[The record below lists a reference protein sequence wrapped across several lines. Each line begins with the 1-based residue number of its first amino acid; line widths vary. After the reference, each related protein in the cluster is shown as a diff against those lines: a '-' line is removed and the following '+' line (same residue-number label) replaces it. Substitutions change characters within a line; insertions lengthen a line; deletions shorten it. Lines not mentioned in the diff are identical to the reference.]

1 MKICSKCGLEKDF
14 SEFHKFKHSKDGL
27 KSQCKSCV
35 LEKEKERRST
45 DEYKQKQKEYNQSIP
60 KEIKSNYRKSNFIKN
75 KESILQKNKEW
86 RENNKD
92 YISEYSKKYRE
103 ENKEIL
109 SEYKKIYYN
118 ENKEEISIKKKK
130 WREENK
136 DYMSEY
142 NKIWRENNTEKVIEN
157 RKKYMNSKSY
167 KSNKKR
173 WYKLNKE
180 KNPHVLAW
188 RCILTNSLKRLGKKK
203 EDETIKLL
211 GYSAIE
217 LKEYIESLFVED
229 MSWDNYGEWHIDHIK
244 PVSSYDSD
252 TPVDVVN
259 NLENLQPLWAF
270 DNLSKGNK
278 YKK

>member
-1 MKICSKCGLEKDF
+1 MKTCSKCKIEKDF
-14 SEFHKFKHSKDGL
+14 NEFHKFKNSKDGF
-27 KSQCKSCV
+27 KSQCKSCI
-35 LEKEKERRST
+35 LSKERERRLT
-45 DEYKQKQKEYNQSIP
+45 EEYKVKSKQYSQSIP
-60 KEIKSNYRKSNFIKN
+60 KEVKKEYKIKYYIKN
-75 KESILQKNKEW
+75 KESILHKNKEW

-109 SEYKKIYYN
+109 SEYKKIHYN
-118 ENKEEISIKKKK
+118 ENKEEISIKNKK
-130 WREENK
+130 WRENNK

-142 NKIWRENNTEKVIEN
+142 NKIWTENNTEKVKEN

-203 EDETIKLL
+203 EDKTIKLL
-211 GYSAIE
+211 GYSSIQ
-217 LKEYIESLFVED
+217 LKEYIKSLFTEG

-259 NLENLQPLWAF
+259 SLENLQPLWAY

-278 YKK
+278 I

>member
-1 MKICSKCGLEKDF
+1 MKVCSKCGLEKDF

-60 KEIKSNYRKSNFIKN
+60 KEVKNEIKRIYYLNNTEKILERNKKWREDN
-75 KESILQKNKEW
+75 KEYIIEYNKKYSEENKE
-86 RENNKD
+86 K
-92 YISEYSKKYRE
+92 ISEKSKKYRE
-103 ENKEIL
+103 ENKD
-109 SEYKKIYYN
+109 
-118 ENKEEISIKKKK
+118 SIK
-130 WREENK
+130 E
-136 DYMSEY
+136 
-142 NKIWRENNTEKVIEN
+142 WRENNPDKIKVYREKYTKSESCKQH
-157 RKKYMNSKSY
+157 RKNWYRSL
-167 KSNKKR
+167 KKR
-173 WYKLNKE
+173 S
-180 KNPHVLAW
+180 PHVLAW
-188 RCILTNSLKRLGKKK
+188 RTILNNTLKRFGKQK

-217 LKEYIESLFVED
+217 LKEYIESLFVEG

-278 YKK
+278 I

>member
-60 KEIKSNYRKSNFIKN
+60 KEIKKTNRRKHYLKHIEKISEQNKKYREEN
-75 KESILQKNKEW
+75 KEK
-86 RENNKD
+86 
-92 YISEYSKKYRE
+92 ISEKSKKYRE
-103 ENKEIL
+103 ENKD
-109 SEYKKIYYN
+109 
-118 ENKEEISIKKKK
+118 SIK
-130 WREENK
+130 E
-136 DYMSEY
+136 
-142 NKIWRENNTEKVIEN
+142 WRENNPDKIKVYREKYTKSESCKQH
-157 RKKYMNSKSY
+157 RKNWYRSL
-167 KSNKKR
+167 KKR
-173 WYKLNKE
+173 S
-180 KNPHVLAW
+180 PHVLAW
-188 RCILTNSLKRLGKKK
+188 RTILNNTLKRFGKQK

-217 LKEYIESLFVED
+217 LKEYIESLFVEG

-278 YKK
+278 I

>member
-60 KEIKSNYRKSNFIKN
+60 KEIKKTNRRKHYLKHIEKISEQNKKYREEN
-75 KESILQKNKEW
+75 KEK
-86 RENNKD
+86 
-92 YISEYSKKYRE
+92 ISEKSKKYRE
-103 ENKEIL
+103 ENKD
-109 SEYKKIYYN
+109 
-118 ENKEEISIKKKK
+118 SIK
-130 WREENK
+130 E
-136 DYMSEY
+136 
-142 NKIWRENNTEKVIEN
+142 WRENNPDKIKVYREKYTKSESCKQH
-157 RKKYMNSKSY
+157 RKNWYRSL
-167 KSNKKR
+167 KKR
-173 WYKLNKE
+173 S
-180 KNPHVLAW
+180 PHVLAW
-188 RCILTNSLKRLGKKK
+188 RTILNNTLKRFGKQK